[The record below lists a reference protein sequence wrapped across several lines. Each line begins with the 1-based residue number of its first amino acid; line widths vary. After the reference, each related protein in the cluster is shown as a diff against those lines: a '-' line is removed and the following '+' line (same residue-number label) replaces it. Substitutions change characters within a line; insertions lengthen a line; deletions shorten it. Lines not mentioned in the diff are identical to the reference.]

1 MLTPLPMQRVTL
13 HMLKEKALVV
23 WEVLRGMFTFTP
35 LPMQRIT
42 LHMLREEAPAAALA
56 LAESGV
62 FNPESFSAGE
72 ESLPECPAANY
83 QALFSS
89 ARLRLQKVGE
99 YLGVNLHFPPE
110 KMQLVSEPELAAL
123 NDWLGGLW
131 RRCAQLAEK
140 ARQLDEEIRAVT
152 QLDKTLDTYA
162 QLDVNLGLLQGELQF
177 LDVRLGAVPKSNLK
191 RLQEAIGIAGYIL
204 KSFAGSEATAL
215 VVLAGVKG
223 NERQV
228 QSVLRAAAYRPLQLP
243 PEFQDHPQRVR
254 QRLTAQRQHL
264 QEQRLAL
271 AREVETLY
279 KKHERALFEG
289 SQKLVLA
296 APYAMLGD
304 SLALRSRGGLA
315 TVQGWVPTEEVG
327 LLQEALQKRFGKP
340 FVLETRDP
348 ALEEQLTVPSLVRSP
363 PWLQPFTKLV
373 HNYGVP
379 RYGELDPSWLFAL
392 TFIAMFGM
400 MFGDV
405 GHGATLLAVGWGGY
419 RQLGSY
425 TPLVL
430 SLGASSCFFG
440 FLYGSVF
447 GYEGFIPPLWMA
459 PLSNPQRMLE
469 VALFW
474 GVGFILLATGIGI
487 RNRLAAGRYAEALFG
502 GRGLAGCLIYLGIV
516 YGAFRWVAEGV
527 FGSAEAAVILL
538 SLLALWGYQ
547 WHQVQVPG
555 MGRVLV
561 VLIESFELLM
571 GYFANTL
578 SFLRVAAFSLNHVAL
593 ALAVFALA
601 GTMEA
606 VGHWITVVL
615 GNLFI
620 LILEGAIV
628 AIQVLR
634 LEYYEGFSRF
644 FSGDGRAFQPL
655 TLAIPE

>member
-1 MLTPLPMQRVTL
+1 MQRITL
-13 HMLKEKALVV
+13 HMLKEKAWVA
-23 WEVLRGMFTFTP
+23 WEILWGMFTFTP
-35 LPMQRIT
+35 LPMQRVT
-42 LHMLREEAPAAALA
+42 LYMLKEEAPAAAIV

-62 FNPESFSAGE
+62 FNPESFPAEG
-72 ESLPECPAANY
+72 ESLPERPAANY
-83 QALFSS
+83 QELFSRT
-89 ARLRLQKVGE
+89 RLRLQKVGE
-99 YLGVNLHFPPE
+99 YLGVNIHLPPE
-110 KMQLVSEPELAAL
+110 KMQLVSESELAAL
-123 NDWLGGLW
+123 NDWLGELW

-140 ARQLDEEIRAVT
+140 GRQLDEEIRAVT

-177 LDVRLGAVPKSNLK
+177 LDVRLGAIPKSNLK

-204 KSFAGSEATAL
+204 KPFAGSEATAL

-254 QRLTAQRQHL
+254 QRLRAQRQRL
-264 QEQRLAL
+264 QEERLAL
-271 AREVETLY
+271 ARETESLC
-279 KKHERALFEG
+279 KKHERALLEG
-289 SQKLVLA
+289 AQKLVLA

-304 SLALRSRGGLA
+304 SLALRGRGGLA
-315 TVQGWVPTEEVG
+315 TVQGWVPTEEIG

-348 ALEEQLTVPSLVRSP
+348 ALEEQLIVPSLVRSP

-405 GHGATLLAVGWGGY
+405 GHGATLLAVGWGY
-419 RQLGSY
+419 RHRLGSY
-425 TPLVL
+425 APLVL
-430 SLGASSCFFG
+430 SLGVSSCFFG

-447 GYEGFIPPLWMA
+447 GYEAVIPPLWMA

-474 GVGFILLATGIGI
+474 GVGFILLVTGIGI
-487 RNRLAAGRYAEALFG
+487 RNRLAAGRYAEALLG
-502 GRGLAGCLIYLGIV
+502 GRGFAGCLIYLSV
-516 YGAFRWVAEGV
+516 LYGAFRWTEGL
-527 FGSAEAAVILL
+527 FGSAEATAILL
-538 SLLALWGYQ
+538 PLLALWGYQ

-555 MGRVLV
+555 MGRILV
-561 VLIESFELLM
+561 VLIESLEMLM
-571 GYFANTL
+571 SYFANTL

-601 GTMEA
+601 RTMEPA
-606 VGHWITVVL
+606 GHWITIVL

-655 TLAIPE
+655 TLAIPK